1 MIRGRAGVIALG
13 VLLLTGAASVLL
25 AAGRPGDFA
34 YYTLA
39 LSWSPT
45 YCEAEGHGRKGL
57 QCSGPRPFAFVLH
70 GLWPQHAK
78 GWPER
83 CDTGAKPWV
92 PRKVID
98 AMLDIMPARGLVIHQ
113 YKKHGTCSGLRAE
126 AYFALSRRLFEQIRI
141 PARYLGPR
149 KHLLVSPQEIESDF
163 IEANPALAADMI
175 AIACGNRRR
184 LREVRICFSREG
196 TLTRCGANEDQR
208 RLCTLDKVVMPPVR
222 EQ

>member
-1 MIRGRAGVIALG
+1 MTRAIAGVIAVG
-13 VLLLTGAASVLL
+13 FLLFAVTASGLY

-45 YCEAEGHGRKGL
+45 YCETEGRGRKGL
-57 QCSGPRPFAFVLH
+57 QCAGPRPFAFVLH

-78 GWPER
+78 GWPES
-83 CDTGAKPWV
+83 CDIGAKPWV

-113 YKKHGTCSGLRAE
+113 YKKHGTCSGLGAK
-126 AYFALSRRLFEQIRI
+126 AYFDLSRRLFEQIQI

-149 KHLLVSPQEIESDF
+149 QAFAGEPK
-163 IEANPALAADMI
+163 
-175 AIACGNRRR
+175 GNRIG
-184 LREVRICFSREG
+184 LH
-196 TLTRCGANEDQR
+196 QR
-208 RLCTLDKVVMPPVR
+208 PIPRSGPT
-222 EQ
+222 